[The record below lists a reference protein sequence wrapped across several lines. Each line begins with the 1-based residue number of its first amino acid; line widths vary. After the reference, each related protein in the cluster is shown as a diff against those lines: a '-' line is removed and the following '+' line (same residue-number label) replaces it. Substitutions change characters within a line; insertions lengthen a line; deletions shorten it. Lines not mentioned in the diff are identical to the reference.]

1 MTKIEIQK
9 MASGGIQ
16 VEIQDGNS
24 VKNLTLTPGELAELA
39 PRLAVLGDDA
49 KLKIS
54 QQEVE
59 QNEQIPDADDIPD
72 TGDVDDNDLIP
83 D

>member
-24 VKNLTLTPGELAELA
+24 VKNLTLTPGELKELA
-39 PRLAVLGDDA
+39 PRLNTLAADA
-49 KLKIS
+49 SLKIS
-54 QQEVE
+54 QDEIE